1 MITGK
6 YVIWKLFRL
15 NLKIEKFY
23 LHFID
28 LQKQIASMDVVA
40 MQKEIDDLD
49 SIVSDQQVMS
59 SKQQASIAG
68 KALKQLF

>member
-1 MITGK
+1 MQI
-6 YVIWKLFRL
+6 ICIE
-15 NLKIEKFY
+15 LKNNVKFY
-23 LHFID
+23 PNFID
-28 LQKQIASMDVVA
+28 LQKQIASIDVAA

-68 KALKQLF
+68 KALKQMFIFKE